1 MSARRGRSVRT
12 SSVKTGG
19 GSIPS
24 SGMGMSLFVGVVMS
38 LLSEGNPS
46 DWILVRGLWRSAV
59 AGWWLWVFVVVE
71 MGVDVDDVEVEGGVC
86 AT

>member
-1 MSARRGRSVRT
+1 
-12 SSVKTGG
+12 VKTGG

-59 AGWWLWVFVVVE
+59 AGWWL
-71 MGVDVDDVEVEGGVC
+71 
-86 AT
+86 